1 MIVYF
6 TGTGN
11 SRWVAEKISLIIG
24 DEVVN
29 SFEYIRSQKK
39 AELHSERPFVFVCP
53 TYGWR
58 IPRIFQSFI
67 ENAELSGSN
76 KAYFVMDC
84 GGEIGN
90 ASPYI
95 KKLCD
100 LKKLEYMGV
109 FEILMPENYIALFGV
124 PEGEEA
130 AKIISG
136 AEPKVC
142 ECAKIISEN
151 KKFPPHNVGI
161 ADKLKSGIVND
172 VFYKFVISDKKF
184 AVGDNCVSCGKCAS
198 LCPLNN
204 IKLTDGKPKWLGNCT
219 HCMACI
225 CSCPVRAIEYGKG
238 SAGRPQYYNNE
249 KVL

>member
-100 LKKLEYMGV
+100 LKSLNIWV
-109 FEILMPENYIALFGV
+109 FSKFLCR
-124 PEGEEA
+124 
-130 AKIISG
+130 KIILHFSVCPKG
-136 AEPKVC
+136 KKRQNHFRRRAE
-142 ECAKIISEN
+142 
-151 KKFPPHNVGI
+151 G
-161 ADKLKSGIVND
+161 
-172 VFYKFVISDKKF
+172 
-184 AVGDNCVSCGKCAS
+184 
-198 LCPLNN
+198 
-204 IKLTDGKPKWLGNCT
+204 
-219 HCMACI
+219 
-225 CSCPVRAIEYGKG
+225 VRVRKNYF
-238 SAGRPQYYNNE
+238 
-249 KVL
+249 

>member
-109 FEILMPENYIALFGV
+109 FEILMPEN
-124 PEGEEA
+124 
-130 AKIISG
+130 
-136 AEPKVC
+136 
-142 ECAKIISEN
+142 
-151 KKFPPHNVGI
+151 
-161 ADKLKSGIVND
+161 
-172 VFYKFVISDKKF
+172 
-184 AVGDNCVSCGKCAS
+184 
-198 LCPLNN
+198 
-204 IKLTDGKPKWLGNCT
+204 
-219 HCMACI
+219 
-225 CSCPVRAIEYGKG
+225 
-238 SAGRPQYYNNE
+238 
-249 KVL
+249 